1 MKKELFGEALGTFI
15 LTLFGTGSVAVA
27 VLYGE
32 YGSIFQIAIVWGVA
46 VALAIYLTRHLCP
59 AHLNPAVSCAMVAGG
74 RMEGRKLLPYVLAQ
88 TAGAFVAGLSIYLLF
103 GPTIETYESAHGILR
118 GSPESVD
125 TARMFGEF
133 YPNPGDAKFSTVSIW
148 LATAAEAFGTFILV
162 LMIFALTEKSNGGR
176 PDQGS
181 VPLFIGLTV
190 SSCICL
196 VAPLT
201 QAGLNP
207 ARDFGPRMVSWIFG
221 WGSAAFPDKAG
232 GFFWVYMLGPVIGG
246 VLASMLFTRVM
257 EPALKDSSE
266 KQ

>member
-74 RMEGRKLLPYVLAQ
+74 RMEGKKLLPYIVSQ
-88 TAGAFVAGLSIYLLF
+88 IAGAFVAGLVIYFLFNPSIV
-103 GPTIETYESAHGILR
+103 TYEAAKGIVR
-118 GSPESVD
+118 GTPESVD

-133 YPNPGDAKFSTVSIW
+133 YPNPGDASVSTVSIW
-148 LATAAEAFGTFILV
+148 LAIAAEAFGTFLLV
-162 LMIFALTEKSNGGR
+162 LMIFALTEKTNGGR
-176 PDQGS
+176 PS
-181 VPLFIGLTV
+181 SSSAPLFIGLTV

-196 VAPLT
+196 IAPLT
-201 QAGLNP
+201 QAGFNP
-207 ARDFGPRMVSWIFG
+207 ARDFGPRIVSWIFG
-221 WGSAAFPDKAG
+221 WGSAASPDKVG
-232 GFFWVYMLGPVIGG
+232 GFFWVYMLGPAVGG
-246 VLASMLFTRVM
+246 VLAALLFTKVI
-257 EPALKDSSE
+257 EPMLKE
-266 KQ
+266 NAE